1 MDVNNGTE
9 AENLTNYLKSVSLN
23 PASGTG
29 RKKMVRKI
37 SMVGFL

>member
-1 MDVNNGTE
+1 MTH
-9 AENLTNYLKSVSLN
+9 YLKSVGLN

-29 RKKMVRKI
+29 RKKMVQKI